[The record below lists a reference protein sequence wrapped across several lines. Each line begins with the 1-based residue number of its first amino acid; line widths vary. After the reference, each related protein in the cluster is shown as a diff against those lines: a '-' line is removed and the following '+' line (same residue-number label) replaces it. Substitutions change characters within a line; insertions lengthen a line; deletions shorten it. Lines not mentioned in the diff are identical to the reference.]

1 MAARLWLTVAEPV
14 SFRTTQD
21 TAPREY
27 LPLRLRSML
36 LALLSTSIAINLV
49 DRQTLSVV
57 APVMR
62 GELHLN
68 NTQYAYIVCAFQLGM
83 FLGQVPAGAMMDRI
97 GTRLGLA
104 MAFLAWSMINAA
116 HALAGSLAM
125 FVGLRFLMGFSEC
138 GNYTGGIKA
147 IATLYPPEQRAFS
160 GGVFNAG

>member
-1 MAARLWLTVAEPV
+1 MAEPFPV
-14 SFRTTQD
+14 PVAADATS
-21 TAPREY
+21 REY
-27 LPLRLRSML
+27 LPLRLRSFL

-104 MAFLAWSMINAA
+104 LAFMAWSTINAA

-125 FVGLRFLMGFSEC
+125 FIGLRFLMRSE
-138 GNYTGGIKA
+138 
-147 IATLYPPEQRAFS
+147 E
-160 GGVFNAG
+160 